1 MGRHKAIKTGLIDP
15 DLPITP
21 MLDMSFQLLAFF
33 LTTFNP
39 SPTEGHLDLALPKQE
54 GAQASQTLP
63 DTLKIDEDDEF
74 TVQVEATPEGN
85 IAGIK
90 VLEKGSAEAK
100 PLGSETS
107 KLFQYLKERAAKK
120 AAVGKLRLEIG
131 EALNYQFVVKLIDE
145 ATRAGYTQVS
155 PTLFGGGTK

>member
-1 MGRHKAIKTGLIDP
+1 MSRHRAIQTGFVEP

-54 GAQASQTLP
+54 GGQAATAP
-63 DTLKIDEDDEF
+63 PEIKIDEEDEL
-74 TVQVEATPEGN
+74 TAQVEATPEGG

-90 VLEKGSAEAK
+90 VFEKGSAEGK
-100 PLGSETS
+100 PLGVDTA
-107 KLFQYLKERAAKK
+107 KLFQYLKDRTARNGGK
-120 AAVGKLRLEIG
+120 AGKLRLEMG
-131 EALNYQFVVKLIDE
+131 DTLTYQFVVKLIDE
-145 ATRAGYTQVS
+145 ATRAGYRNVS
-155 PTLFGGGTK
+155 PAPIGGGK